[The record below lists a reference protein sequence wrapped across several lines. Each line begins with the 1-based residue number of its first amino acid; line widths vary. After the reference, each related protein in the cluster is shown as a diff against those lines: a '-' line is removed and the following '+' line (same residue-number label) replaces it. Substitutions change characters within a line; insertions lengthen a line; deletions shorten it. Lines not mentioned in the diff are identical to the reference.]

1 MFCLVILWNLKH
13 NCHFTR
19 IIVLTKNVTQ
29 GNRLLKSNLYVAN
42 DSNADHVDFFS
53 YWKSTILKVCVFF
66 SVKQSWLPYA
76 TFLSIEFQFWISF
89 FLRVSYVWM
98 AYEFCSLMATFF
110 YGIMLLGTMLKWVSK
125 LLMAM
130 LLKCIYCAI
139 NESVYHNFM
148 AILQAM
154 LMNKNRVISE
164 NFYFRGDGTV
174 MILQTFSL
182 HCIRLHFSLYANV
195 IVK

>member
-1 MFCLVILWNLKH
+1 ML
-13 NCHFTR
+13 
-19 IIVLTKNVTQ
+19 
-29 GNRLLKSNLYVAN
+29 
-42 DSNADHVDFFS
+42 
-53 YWKSTILKVCVFF
+53 
-66 SVKQSWLPYA
+66 
-76 TFLSIEFQFWISF
+76 TFLATENQQFWKLVSF
-89 FLRVSYVWM
+89 SRLNKVGYLMQLSFLSNSSFGHLFFFWVSYVWM